1 MKFNIASLMKNA
13 KNMQSM
19 IEGAQEELNK
29 IDVSGEA
36 GAGMVKI
43 TMTCRHNVKSVE
55 IDDSLL
61 KEDKTVLQ
69 DLIAGAIN
77 DVCGKVE
84 NVARE
89 KMMDAGSMLGGD
101 EE

>member
-19 IEGAQEELNK
+19 IEDAQEELNK
-29 IDVSGEA
+29 IDVTGES

-43 TMTCRHNVKSVE
+43 TMSCRHNVKSVE

-61 KEDKTVLQ
+61 KEDKTVIQ

-77 DVCGKVE
+77 DACGKVE
-84 NVARE
+84 TVARD
-89 KMMDAGSMLGGD
+89 KMMNAGSMFGD
-101 EE
+101 DE